1 MGKLELNKKHKQE
14 SLLNT
19 AFDLFTTK
27 GIAKTTVS
35 DITDRAGVAKGTFY
49 LYFKDKFDLR
59 NRLITHKSGI
69 LFENA
74 CKALNEQGGS
84 LPDAESKIIFIA
96 DCIIDQLTEDK
107 LLLGFIA
114 KNLSWS
120 VFKNALQLPGDAAE
134 SDYRTVLAEIIKA
147 EPDIKQAEIM
157 LFLIVELVSSSCYSS
172 ILFNEPVPI
181 DELKPYIFRSVRA
194 IIGSH
199 RQ

>member
-19 AFDLFTTK
+19 AFELFTTK

-74 CKALNEQGGS
+74 CKALNEQGES
-84 LPDAESKIIFIA
+84 LPDAESRIVFIA
-96 DCIIDQLTEDK
+96 DCIIDQLAENK
-107 LLLGFIA
+107 QLLGFVA

-120 VFKNALQLPGDAAE
+120 VFKNALKLPSDAAQ
-134 SDYRTVLAEIIKA
+134 SDYRTVLAEIIKS
-147 EPDIKQAEIM
+147 EPNIKQAEIM

>member
-19 AFDLFTTK
+19 AFELFTTK

-74 CKALNEQGGS
+74 CKALNEQGKS
-84 LPDAESKIIFIA
+84 LPDAESRIVFIA

-107 LLLGFIA
+107 QLLGFVA

-120 VFKNALQLPGDAAE
+120 VFKNALKLPSDAAQ
-134 SDYRTVLAEIIKA
+134 SDYRTVLAEIIKS